1 MNNTNKKQPR
11 GYFVVL
17 VLVFSAV
24 FFTLISALSGYIF
37 VEKRAQLAKENREK
51 AIHIAEAGLEY
62 YRWFLAHNPGDV
74 TNGTGQPGPY
84 EQTVS
89 DPEGAVL
96 GTYSLDVQGDVFCG
110 DISRITIASTG
121 WTAADPRFKR
131 TLSAAYLQ
139 PSVAE
144 FSHIVE
150 ANVWA
155 GADRVINGPY
165 HSNNGVRMDA
175 THNATVSSG
184 VQDWLCTISFGCDP
198 DSTQDGVFGSGGPQN
213 LWKFPV
219 PPVDFNG
226 ITVDLNTIK
235 NHAQSSGLYFPPTGK
250 SGYRVTFNADGS
262 ADIREVVGAIEIWG
276 YSTDG
281 GWAKERTVMSSV
293 SSAANYVIP
302 PDCPLIF
309 LEDDVWIEG
318 VVAGKA
324 LIAAADL
331 SGSSIDRSV
340 ILNDNIT
347 YAGTGNDGLTV
358 IGEQDVLV
366 GLQVPDIMNIFGVF
380 IAQKGKF
387 GRNHYCTYD
396 CSTTKGNQ
404 GLPGSLDEYV
414 TRSTLNTTGTVVSK
428 GRVGTKWT
436 SGGAFVSGFDQ
447 RNDSFD
453 RSLAENPPPFTPVTS
468 DDYIF
473 RSWQEVD

>member
-1 MNNTNKKQPR
+1 M
-11 GYFVVL
+11 
-17 VLVFSAV
+17 
-24 FFTLISALSGYIF
+24 
-37 VEKRAQLAKENREK
+37 
-51 AIHIAEAGLEY
+51 
-62 YRWFLAHNPGDV
+62 
-74 TNGTGQPGPY
+74 
-84 EQTVS
+84 
-89 DPEGAVL
+89 
-96 GTYSLDVQGDVFCG
+96 
-110 DISRITIASTG
+110 
-121 WTAADPRFKR
+121 
-131 TLSAAYLQ
+131 
-139 PSVAE
+139 
-144 FSHIVE
+144 
-150 ANVWA
+150 
-155 GADRVINGPY
+155 
-165 HSNNGVRMDA
+165 
-175 THNATVSSG
+175 
-184 VQDWLCTISFGCDP
+184 
-198 DSTQDGVFGSGGPQN
+198 FGSGGPQN